1 MTSQWPHS
9 KQSTAANSQQLTNK
23 HWPTTDQWNHLTTYA
38 DISNGS
44 TTWRVFT
51 NHSRVWCRCELRRRM
66 TGRDHRDSD
75 RYHSDVLLHSR
86 VLAGYQLLTL
96 TSHSPHITNTSLTA
110 INSVTMVCLIEL
122 LYCKLDVYW
131 AVCTQLSTLS
141 VVSLSFTH

>member
-1 MTSQWPHS
+1 
-9 KQSTAANSQQLTNK
+9 
-23 HWPTTDQWNHLTTYA
+23 
-38 DISNGS
+38 
-44 TTWRVFT
+44 
-51 NHSRVWCRCELRRRM
+51 M

-122 LYCKLDVYW
+122 LYCKLDVY
-131 AVCTQLSTLS
+131 
-141 VVSLSFTH
+141 